1 MVVTVETLLQR
12 LPPRSIWAGA
22 RLELAAERP
31 TEDLRVWLIS
41 NGYILD
47 ERVDEPGEA
56 AFRGEVIDIFPSSG
70 EEPVRIELADGRID
84 RMRRY
89 DPIDQ
94 RTTSEVHTLVLRPA
108 SEVLLPP
115 DVVHSFLEG
124 GAASDVLVGSPE
136 HPRRTIGLEHRL
148 PAFYEE
154 LATLFDYLPDAVV
167 SFDPEVED
175 RRNAALEQISDGYAT
190 RAAIHGNANAQAG
203 ALPLEPRYLYL
214 DEAEWLERLTGRSV
228 VVFGAANGGEE
239 SNAWLP
245 TSWRRTM
252 PNVSSPASS
261 RAGRKRAIGSC
272 WRLRMRPAGL
282 GLLAFS
288 SARPESA

>member
-1 MVVTVETLLQR
+1 
-12 LPPRSIWAGA
+12 
-22 RLELAAERP
+22 
-31 TEDLRVWLIS
+31 
-41 NGYILD
+41 
-47 ERVDEPGEA
+47 
-56 AFRGEVIDIFPSSG
+56 
-70 EEPVRIELADGRID
+70 
-84 RMRRY
+84 MRRY

-154 LATLFDYLPDAVV
+154 LEALFDYLPDAVV

-228 VVFGAANGGEE
+228 VVFGAANGGDE

-245 TSWRRTM
+245 DFVASDDAERELACFVESRAKAGDWIVLAAPDETSRARLARLLERPTGIGVEAIERWADVADLSAGTVASAM
-252 PNVSSPASS
+252 LDVSSGFA
-261 RAGRKRAIGSC
+261 
-272 WRLRMRPAGL
+272 LAGL
-282 GLLAFS
+282 
-288 SARPESA
+288 